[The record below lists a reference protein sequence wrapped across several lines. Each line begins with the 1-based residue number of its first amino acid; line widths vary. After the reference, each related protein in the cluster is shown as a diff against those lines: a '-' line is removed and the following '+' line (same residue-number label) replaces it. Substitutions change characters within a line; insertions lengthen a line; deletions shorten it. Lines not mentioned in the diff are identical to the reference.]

1 MTAWEVHSTG
11 ITKRKPIRKWHTHAV
26 PGVKITALTFSS
38 RNMDALILVGAADGS
53 VTAIEPVVSCL
64 TMHST
69 RCFRKT
75 ERRRETKNSTLRHES
90 RRGKVCRSP
99 CPLTSPLGS
108 PTVLEHPV
116 ADLLSAA

>member
-53 VTAIEPVVSCL
+53 VTAIEPVVSCFCHVQL
-64 TMHST
+64 DHALN
-69 RCFRKT
+69 KV
-75 ERRRETKNSTLRHES
+75 S
-90 RRGKVCRSP
+90 RRQRWKGMYEFHS
-99 CPLTSPLGS
+99 G
-108 PTVLEHPV
+108 
-116 ADLLSAA
+116 A